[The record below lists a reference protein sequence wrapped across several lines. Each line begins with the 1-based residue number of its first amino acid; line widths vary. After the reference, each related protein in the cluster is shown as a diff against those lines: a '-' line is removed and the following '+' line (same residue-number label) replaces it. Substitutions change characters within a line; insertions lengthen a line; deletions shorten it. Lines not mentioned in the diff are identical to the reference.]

1 MSWNCR
7 ISHHFART
15 GNLYHI
21 AIAEETTIST
31 RKIFY
36 NIGPSSIFHHFPI
49 FANGITLKQIPGD
62 QGDPSS
68 DPKSQPKHLTRCR
81 RWSPFMSVYVQLQW
95 TKMDQAFWK
104 CFDVFFLCWR
114 SMFLHPNI
122 CWCSCMFFFIETN
135 SGKDSLNER
144 QPFRQI
150 NLSRTFWCWFTYP
163 PYPLIWAKNSRRP
176 HVALAPQ
183 FPTSASVQ
191 ICSDSTNRSKKW
203 DNTTNIVIYVILFRM
218 NILPCPYEIYE
229 NWRCSLVFASKTDRS
244 IWTSFVGTSCL
255 SVISPCHQSGAGKFW
270 KCLK

>member
-104 CFDVFFLCWR
+104 CFDVFFSVL
-114 SMFLHPNI
+114 
-122 CWCSCMFFFIETN
+122 E
-135 SGKDSLNER
+135 
-144 QPFRQI
+144 I
-150 NLSRTFWCWFTYP
+150 NVFTPKY
-163 PYPLIWAKNSRRP
+163 
-176 HVALAPQ
+176 
-183 FPTSASVQ
+183 
-191 ICSDSTNRSKKW
+191 
-203 DNTTNIVIYVILFRM
+203 M
-218 NILPCPYEIYE
+218 
-229 NWRCSLVFASKTDRS
+229 LVFMYVFFH
-244 IWTSFVGTSCL
+244 WN
-255 SVISPCHQSGAGKFW
+255 QFW
-270 KCLK
+270 ERLFEWEATF

>member
-1 MSWNCR
+1 MLNYQRVVLGCYPNHQTPGSFPGCNPPGASPTGPWPSDNTLHRLIAFRIHHLSSHLMISQGTRLLRDRILGGPREANTGGGVSWPLNSSHDHRFLSKKVSSGIVRKHERAKSHGILR
-7 ISHHFART
+7 ISHHLART

-104 CFDVFFLCWR
+104 CFDVVVFLCWR

-122 CWCSCMFFFIETN
+122 CWCSCMFF
-135 SGKDSLNER
+135 
-144 QPFRQI
+144 
-150 NLSRTFWCWFTYP
+150 LS
-163 PYPLIWAKNSRRP
+163 
-176 HVALAPQ
+176 
-183 FPTSASVQ
+183 
-191 ICSDSTNRSKKW
+191 
-203 DNTTNIVIYVILFRM
+203 
-218 NILPCPYEIYE
+218 
-229 NWRCSLVFASKTDRS
+229 
-244 IWTSFVGTSCL
+244 
-255 SVISPCHQSGAGKFW
+255 
-270 KCLK
+270 